1 MKWEVIVSL
10 SGCFDELLGKTKQME
25 DYKIII
31 IIIIF
36 TASGD
41 STAHVWKTTVNMIG
55 KQVNTHTHTH
65 YNEIIVHA
73 PIDYMYNQQ
82 MISMLIQSCLIA
94 IAYSVYVMTVQ

>member
-1 MKWEVIVSL
+1 MIVSL

-55 KQVNTHTHTH
+55 KQVSTHTHTL
-65 YNEIIVHA
+65 IIMRLLCMHPLTA
-73 PIDYMYNQQ
+73 RTT
-82 MISMLIQSCLIA
+82 SK
-94 IAYSVYVMTVQ
+94 

>member
-1 MKWEVIVSL
+1 MIVSL

-55 KQVNTHTHTH
+55 KQVNTHTHTL
-65 YNEIIVHA
+65 IIMRLLCMH
-73 PIDYMYNQQ
+73 PLTTCTT
-82 MISMLIQSCLIA
+82 SK
-94 IAYSVYVMTVQ
+94 

>member
-1 MKWEVIVSL
+1 MEQIVDQVSVVMKWEVIVSL

-65 YNEIIVHA
+65 T
-73 PIDYMYNQQ
+73 
-82 MISMLIQSCLIA
+82 LIMRLLCMHPLTACTTSK
-94 IAYSVYVMTVQ
+94 